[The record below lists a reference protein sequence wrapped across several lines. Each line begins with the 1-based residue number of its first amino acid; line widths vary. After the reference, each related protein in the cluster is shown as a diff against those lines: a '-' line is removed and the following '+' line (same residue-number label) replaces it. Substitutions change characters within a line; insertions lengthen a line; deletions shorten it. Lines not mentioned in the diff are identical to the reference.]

1 MNPYAAPTA
10 MTASHK
16 RQAAARDPLILLMA
30 GLAIGHFLGVAADI
44 PYDLTLLMTG
54 AVSPATLL
62 VSLIGCTLFYGA
74 VFQLRAKPHSARIWF
89 LVAAAAMTFAAF
101 SWGLGVRPGADYFAG
116 MVGSLLGLGLAHQR
130 QRASTLMSQSV
141 TID

>member
-1 MNPYAAPTA
+1 MWSDPGVGAGADDLEIRA
-10 MTASHK
+10 GELGM
-16 RQAAARDPLILLMA
+16 RD
-30 GLAIGHFLGVAADI
+30 D
-44 PYDLTLLMTG
+44 YDLTLLMTG

-89 LVAAAAMTFAAF
+89 LVAAAAMTFAGF

-116 MVGSLLGLGLAHQR
+116 MVGSLLGLWLAHQR
-130 QRASTLMSQSV
+130 QRVSTLMSQSV